1 MNEEPASLLGLFKKL
16 KEDTANLVHDEIALA
31 KTELSEKVLS
41 AWRHLGYLAGG
52 VLIAYGAFL
61 LILQGLSF
69 LLRQLLLDQGMQEGS
84 ATLLAFLIVG
94 AWWASWAPCSSSK
107 RSTPSK
113 SNPSVRPKPPKAS
126 KRTSNGSRAKCHDH
140 ARPLPARSSLFL
152 PN

>member
-94 AWWASWAPCSSSK
+94 ALVSLLGTVLILKALDALKKQPLRPTETAQSLQEDKQWVRSK
-107 RSTPSK
+107 VP
-113 SNPSVRPKPPKAS
+113 
-126 KRTSNGSRAKCHDH
+126 
-140 ARPLPARSSLFL
+140 
-152 PN
+152 

>member
-94 AWWASWAPCSSSK
+94 ALVGLLKALA
-107 RSTPSK
+107 PSK

-126 KRTSNGSRAKCHDH
+126 KRTSNGSEAKCHDH
-140 ARPLPARSSLFL
+140 ARPLQARSSLFL